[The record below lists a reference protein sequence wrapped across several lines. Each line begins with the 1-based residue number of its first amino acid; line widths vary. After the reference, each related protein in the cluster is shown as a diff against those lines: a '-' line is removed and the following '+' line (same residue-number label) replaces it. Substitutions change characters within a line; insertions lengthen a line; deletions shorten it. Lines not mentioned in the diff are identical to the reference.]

1 MKYGTAE
8 INGRSRSPPST
19 EDRHFIQSL
28 PGEIIIAGVFDGHGG
43 LSTVVY
49 TINTFPT
56 LLANMI
62 KEVNG
67 DVNLIQARLKGLF
80 IQHDKNLATKGY
92 IGYRDSGSTATVAI
106 VTPSVCIIAHIGD
119 SPACIIDLNNGNVI
133 HKITPHFPSD
143 KKEHD
148 RIIKCNGTVTHED
161 GDAAR
166 VNGMLM
172 VSRAF
177 GDFAL
182 KFKDVEIPEMN
193 KNWSTDFCVLSEPD
207 VVIIPRPPKGVLA
220 IFSDGLVDTES
231 DNLKPVED
239 VAKMIIKG
247 IEGAGGDYK
256 KAADLVLKGH
266 VEAVPSPYEGDDTTL
281 LIVDISMQQSS
292 HPLGG
297 GVHTRKGK
305 KHKKSKKQ
313 TMRAST
319 SEGLKT
325 FLI

>member
-19 EDRHFIQSL
+19 EDRHFVQSL
-28 PGEIIIAGVFDGHGG
+28 PGEIMIAGVFDGHGG

-67 DVNLIQARLKGLF
+67 DVNLIQARLKTLF

-92 IGYRDSGSTATVAI
+92 IGYRDSGSTATVAVI
-106 VTPSVCIIAHIGD
+106 TRSVCIIAHIGD
-119 SPACIIDLNNGNVI
+119 SPACIIDLTNSNI
-133 HKITPHFPSD
+133 LYKIIPHFPSD
-143 KKEHD
+143 EKEHY
-148 RIIKCNGTVTHED
+148 RILKCNGTVTNEE

-182 KFKDVEIPEMN
+182 KFKDVEVPEMN
-193 KNWSTDFCVLSEPD
+193 KNWSTDFCVSSEPD
-207 VVIIPRPPKGVLA
+207 VVIIPRPQKGVLA

-231 DNLKPVED
+231 DKLKPVED

-256 KAADLVLKGH
+256 KAADQVLKGH
-266 VEAVPSPYEGDDTTL
+266 VEAAPSPYEGDDTTL
-281 LIVDISMQQSS
+281 VIIDISTQSS

-297 GVHTRKGK
+297 GAHTRRGK
-305 KHKKSKKQ
+305 KHKKSKKH
-313 TMRAST
+313 TMRSST
-319 SEGLKT
+319 PEGLKT